1 MKQPALC
8 GALNKMQSRLKC
20 AESVFLL
27 TEMLMD
33 KNQNFEN
40 VRKLLVLN
48 VLGDYVENVSSQ
60 PAMLINVKSQ
70 WVELRCCKVSG
81 WS

>member
-1 MKQPALC
+1 MQPALC
-8 GALNKMQSRLKC
+8 GVLNKMQSRLKC
-20 AESVFLL
+20 AESVFLSW

-60 PAMLINVKSQ
+60 PAINFNVKSQ